1 MKYRRATILAQQ
13 DVTTAG
19 TKTQDITLA
28 QPISRLYVKFNHLND
43 GHDATAHPAKCVSK
57 IEVVDGSDVLMSLSG
72 MQAEALHFY
81 NTRECRGKEL
91 EYRNDVWGESIY
103 PLDFGRFLYDPR
115 LALDPTKF
123 SNPQI
128 KVTHNK
134 SLGGSNSS
142 EGTLAQPISRLYVKF
157 NHLNDGHDAREWYS
171 FPLSDDAFEYIDL
184 PVDRIIRK
192 IMILSLF
199 ADKSLNDQIAE
210 VRLSEDND
218 ARLPIDMNMV
228 DLMRIA
234 AQHHGEYHEELVA
247 MHSGVDTYNW
257 YITPSNAANF
267 QISPVF
273 DTANVQTPNQREGGY
288 QRFEAPAAI
297 TGFRAAVHGFEPH
310 GAVPIEFGRQDDPD
324 DWFDVA
330 ALGSLQLRLKAGDST
345 GTDSTAQ
352 QVIQQYRKY

>member
-81 NTRECRGKEL
+81 NSGECRGHEL

-103 PLDFGRFLYDPR
+103 ALDFGRFLYDPR

-123 SNPQI
+123 ANPQI
-128 KVTHNK
+128 KITHDK
-134 SLGGSNSS
+134 SLGGSSSS
-142 EGTLAQPISRLYVKF
+142 EGTLEIFADVFDESPPTP
-157 NHLNDGHDAREWYS
+157 DGFLTAREWYS
-171 FPLSDDAFEYIDL
+171 FPLSDEA
-184 PVDRIIRK
+184 
-192 IMILSLF
+192 
-199 ADKSLNDQIAE
+199 
-210 VRLSEDND
+210 RLSEDND

-234 AQHHGEYHEELVA
+234 AQQHGEYHETMICFFVEL
-247 MHSGVDTYNW
+247 GPKTW
-257 YITPSNAANF
+257 YVTPSNKVYVNP
-267 QISPVF
+267 SPMGSNPVY
-273 DTANVQTPNQREGGY
+273 TAGENMGGY
-288 QRFEAPAAI
+288 QDFDAPSDI

-345 GTDSTAQ
+345 GTDSTSQ

>member
-19 TKTQDITLA
+19 TKTQDISLTD
-28 QPISRLYVKFNHLND
+28 PISRIYVKFNHKND

-81 NTRECRGKEL
+81 NTGECRGKEL
-91 EYRNDVWGESIY
+91 EYRNDVWGEMIF

-115 LALDPTKF
+115 LALDPKKF
-123 SNPQI
+123 ANPQV

-134 SLGGSNSS
+134 ELGGSAPD
-142 EGTLAQPISRLYVKF
+142 EATLEIFADVFDESPPTP
-157 NHLNDGHDAREWYS
+157 DGFLTAREWYS
-171 FPLSDDAFEYIDL
+171 FGLADDAYEYIDL

-192 IMILSLF
+192 LMILSLA
-199 ADKSLNDQIAE
+199 ADKSLDDQIAE

-218 ARLPIDMNMV
+218 KRLPFDMNMV

-234 AQHHGEYHEELVA
+234 AQYHGEYHEELVA

-273 DTANVQTPNQREGGY
+273 ATAFVQTAHQRTGGY
-288 QRFEAPAAI
+288 VDVI
-297 TGFRAAVHGFEPH
+297 TDNVCVWRALVHGFEPH

-330 ALGSLQLRLKAGDST
+330 ALGSLQLRLKAGSST